1 MKKKV
6 LIIIAVLAGI
16 GLVCLISKMKRKRKV
31 QDLSE
36 RLRYGQH
43 NDDLNVFE
51 EELYKME
58 EETDEDEA

>member
-1 MKKKV
+1 MKKKI
-6 LIIIAVLAGI
+6 LIITTVLTGI
-16 GLVCLISKMKRKRKV
+16 GIVCHILKQKRKRKV
-31 QDLSE
+31 QDSSE